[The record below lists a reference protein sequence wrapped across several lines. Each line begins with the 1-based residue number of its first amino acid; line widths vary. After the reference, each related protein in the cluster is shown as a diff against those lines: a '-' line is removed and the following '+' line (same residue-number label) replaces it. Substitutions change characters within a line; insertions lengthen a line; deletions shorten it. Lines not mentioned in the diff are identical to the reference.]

1 MQLADKF
8 REVIEQ
14 NQKLTPAQRKQ
25 LAYDYLKRYRK
36 VILNE
41 RDL

>member
-14 NQKLTPAQRKQ
+14 NQKLTRAQRKQ
-25 LAYDYLKRYRK
+25 LAYDYLKHYSK